1 MRSNLATGVQTCTA
15 TSSFSYSHDGSETT
29 TDSFTY
35 KTCDN
40 GTTNGSPDAKCS
52 GTATVSI
59 TVTPVNDAPVANND
73 NATVA
78 EGSTVTILDST
89 AASVLDNATAADG
102 STLTST
108 KRCFLSNDTAPTN
121 TYSLSIHDALPI
133 ETTTDSFTY
142 KTCDNGTTNG
152 SPDAKCSGTATV
164 SITVTPVNDAPVANN
179 DSATT
184 NEDTSVD
191 VNVLANDTDV
201 DNANSDL
208 RTVSLRN
215 VTGGTAIVLLDGRTV
230 RFSPNPDANGSDGST
245 FKFTY
250 KANDGALD
258 SASAAIVTITVNPVN
273 DVPSFTKGAGQTVNE
288 DSGAH
293 TALGWATNLSTG
305 PANEG
310 GQTLAFIV
318 GNDNNSLFSGQPAIS
333 STGTLTYT
341 PATEASGVASITVQ
355 IHDNGGTANGGV
367 DTSAPQTVTI
377 TVNPVNDGP
386 VLTMAASSTGGQ
398 YSDQPSPVITLT
410 ATDID
415 NMGSQLTFSVDAPGL
430 PASLVL
436 TPAAGSTAPASP
448 SSPGTRTAT
457 ISGPL
462 GVAPG
467 TYLRTIRVSDGAA
480 TVTKPLTVNVTQEN
494 ADPVVY
500 TGPSMQFTASTTTTS
515 ATVQLQATITDINDG
530 SRGDIRNAVVHFMNM
545 DTVPATELCQVAYPA
560 SAPKTFALI
569 NPADSTQA
577 TAGCP
582 STFSVGSADS
592 NSWDIGIF
600 VDSYYTRAA
609 QIDDSMVTV
618 SKPLASQ
625 FITGG
630 GYLRLTS
637 ATAGINSG
645 DVGSKNNFGFN
656 VKYNSKGTNLQGR
669 INTII
674 RRNGHRYQVNG
685 NNLQT
690 LAVLHCNSGQG
701 CTATPQNGCTYNAS
715 SVCWIKATFK
725 GGANI
730 QDVTNAANPISL
742 DGGATL
748 QMDMT
753 DYGEPGSNGPAGA
766 RRHAGTPLTKN
777 RNPLYSS
784 KPEGTKKAR
793 RAPGGGG
800 LGRPLPPPTR
810 RR

>member
-1 MRSNLATGVQTCTA
+1 MGSSPVAGPKTSAPPTFSITVTPVNDPPVANNDSATVAEGGTVTVLDSTAASVLANDTDAEANTLTA
-15 TSSFSYSHDGSETT
+15 TKLSDPAHGSVTLNANGTFSYGHDGSETT

-40 GTTNGSPDAKCS
+40 GTTGSPPVADPKCS

-59 TVTPVNDAPVANND
+59 TVTPVNDAPVAN
-73 NATVA
+73 
-78 EGSTVTILDST
+78 S
-89 AASVLDNATAADG
+89 
-102 STLTST
+102 
-108 KRCFLSNDTAPTN
+108 
-121 TYSLSIHDALPI
+121 
-133 ETTTDSFTY
+133 
-142 KTCDNGTTNG
+142 
-152 SPDAKCSGTATV
+152 
-164 SITVTPVNDAPVANN
+164 

-184 NEDTSVD
+184 NEDTPVD
-191 VNVLANDTDV
+191 VNVLANDTDP

-208 RTVSLRN
+208 QTVSLRN
-215 VTGGTAIVLLDGRTV
+215 VTGGSAIVLSDGRTV
-230 RFSPNPDANGSDGST
+230 RFSPNTDANSSDGST
-245 FKFTY
+245 FKSSCG
-250 KANDGALD
+250 AADGAVD

-273 DVPSFTKGAGQTVNE
+273 DVPSFTKGADQTVNE
-288 DSGAH
+288 DAAAQTVS
-293 TALGWATNLSTG
+293 GWATNLGKG
-305 PANEG
+305 PANES
-310 GQTLAFIV
+310 GQTLDFIV
-318 GNDNNSLFSGQPAIS
+318 SNNNNGLFSGQPAVS
-333 STGTLTYT
+333 STGTLTFT
-341 PATEASGVASITVQ
+341 SAPNANGVATFTVK
-355 IHDNGGTANGGV
+355 IHDDGGTANGGV

-386 VLTMAASSTGGQ
+386 VLTMSASSTGGQ
-398 YSDQPSPVITLT
+398 YSDQTSPVIALT

-430 PASLVL
+430 PAGLVL

-462 GVAPG
+462 GVAPS
-467 TYLRTIRVSDGAA
+467 TYLRTIRVSDGSVSDA
-480 TVTKPLTVNVTQEN
+480 KPLTVNVTQEN

-500 TGPSMQFTASTTTTS
+500 TWPSMQFTASTTTTT
-515 ATVQLQATITDINDG
+515 ATVQLQATIADINDG

-560 SAPKTFALI
+560 SSPKSFALI

-582 STFSVGSADS
+582 STFSLGSADS

-600 VDSYYTRAA
+600 VDGYYTRAA

-674 RRNGHRYQVNG
+674 RRNGHLYQVKG
-685 NNLQT
+685 NNLQS
-690 LAVLHCNSGQG
+690 LGVLYCNSGTG

-753 DYGEPGSNGPAGA
+753 DYGEPGSNGPAEA
-766 RRHAGTPLTKN
+766 DPRVNHPIQ
-777 RNPLYSS
+777 
-784 KPEGTKKAR
+784 
-793 RAPGGGG
+793 
-800 LGRPLPPPTR
+800 
-810 RR
+810 